1 MLDHRRPEQL
11 TSPNQTTAREP
22 GAISVT
28 EQKQKRPIFPWSR
41 SSMNVCFNLFQAEL
55 AEARVELA
63 SFDKSHD
70 EKLTAAR
77 SYLELAERANNPKK
91 MDQAWM
97 HLYRAREELVS
108 QYSSEKVDAKARM
121 LRAEAG
127 AFCEILG
134 IWRVHLIREL
144 IEINNH
150 AGTTTGA
157 PHEHPRFAE
166 QRMRLQQAYWIRDQ
180 GLSATF
186 FRLKILRHFQLVLV
200 IVGLPILAIA
210 VGLVAHYASDFAN
223 PEWKAGAIPCILAV
237 LFGIVG
243 ALASAAQ
250 RSSRISPVT
259 IADQLQL
266 LSASLSRIPIGAVAG
281 ITVWLFSVAAVG
293 DTTIHLNIADMLLA
307 AFGAGFAE
315 RLIVQGVRAGTTE
328 QPPR

>member
-11 TSPNQTTAREP
+11 TSPNQTTAREH

-28 EQKQKRPIFPWSR
+28 EQKPKRPIFPWSC

-77 SYLELAERANNPKK
+77 SDSELAERANNPKK
-91 MDQAWM
+91 MDQAWT

-144 IEINNH
+144 IDINNH
-150 AGTTTGA
+150 AGAATGA
-157 PHEHPRFAE
+157 PHEHPRLAE
-166 QRMRLQQAYWIRDQ
+166 QRLRLQQAYWIRDQ

-186 FRLKILRHFQLVLV
+186 FRLKILRHFQLILV

-223 PEWKAGAIPCILAV
+223 PEWKAGVIPCILAV

-243 ALASAAQ
+243 ARPAPPSV
-250 RSSRISPVT
+250 SRISPET

-266 LSASLSRIPIGAVAG
+266 SSASLSRIPIGAVAG

-307 AFGAGFAE
+307 AFGSEFRRKTYRSG
-315 RLIVQGVRAGTTE
+315 RQSWDYGTTA
-328 QPPR
+328 